1 MREQDKHRE
10 ALRKVSAES
19 VGERVSVVNTWTFS
33 KVNSPTEE
41 QIRRLPIKQNTPVQ
55 VLDPADPDFG
65 KFYFLTDYDPIG

>member
-1 MREQDKHRE
+1 VREQDNHRQ
-10 ALRKVSAES
+10 ALRKIASDS
-19 VGERVSVVNTWTFS
+19 VGERVSLTNCWSFA
-33 KVNSPTEE
+33 KVNSLTEE